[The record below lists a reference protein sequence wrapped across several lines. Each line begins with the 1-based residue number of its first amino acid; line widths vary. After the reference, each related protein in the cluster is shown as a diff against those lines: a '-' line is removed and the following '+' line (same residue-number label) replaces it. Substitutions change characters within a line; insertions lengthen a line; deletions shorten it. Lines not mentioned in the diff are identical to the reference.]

1 MPNKNESTFY
11 YVLVGVLCVVAIG
24 VWPFVLRSTW
34 GWFLVPL
41 GLKPIGYLH
50 ALGVHLTLKFFT
62 WGYGESSPK
71 KDSSS
76 AAEIFTHQLGRLLGI
91 GLMTGILYLIHLYAF

>member
-1 MPNKNESTFY
+1 MPSKNENTIY
-11 YVLVGVLCVVAIG
+11 WVLIGVLVVIG
-24 VWPFVLRSTW
+24 VCVWPLVLRSTW

-71 KDSSS
+71 KDAPS
-76 AAEIFTHQLGRLLGI
+76 ASEIFIHELGRLLGVGI
-91 GLMTGILYLIHLYAF
+91 ITGILYLIHLYAF